1 MRTDREREWESL
13 CEGVPAFNLFFSTG
27 SDSKAPSVN
36 NWTELITFGHWRV
49 MRGSSELAKGWG
61 GDRTDCTCHD
71 DDDVGQ
77 AATTT
82 TVAAAAGLAAFV
94 STFDS
99 KTLNWQKGR
108 LWKICFFN
116 RLTVIYFAKS
126 FFGQFAAKY
135 FGNDFLQKIVVSPS
149 QLSKFRKFFWPFLFA
164 HFSAPPVPSFSSF
177 VRA

>member
-1 MRTDREREWESL
+1 
-13 CEGVPAFNLFFSTG
+13 
-27 SDSKAPSVN
+27 
-36 NWTELITFGHWRV
+36 
-49 MRGSSELAKGWG
+49 MRGSLRSTSFSPPAPTRRPPAWTIELSWSLLDTDEWCEARRSSPKGEG

>member
-1 MRTDREREWESL
+1 MWDAFGCLKWEKREWLRKRMREFVWGGPCVQPL
-13 CEGVPAFNLFFSTG
+13 FLHRLRLEGPQREQLNWVDHFWTLT
-27 SDSKAPSVN
+27 SDARLV
-36 NWTELITFGHWRV
+36 GARQRV
-49 MRGSSELAKGWG
+49 R

-108 LWKICFFN
+108 LWKICSFN

-135 FGNDFLQKIVVSPS
+135 FGNDFLQKIVEP
-149 QLSKFRKFFWPFLFA
+149 
-164 HFSAPPVPSFSSF
+164 
-177 VRA
+177 